1 MNYQRSPIIYSLALF
16 MINVPTT
23 IYAFN
28 NINAN
33 NIPKWEMIA
42 ILIIMIALIRKK
54 SRSVVIGVAIGLTIF
69 YFTVKYI
76 RIVLDI

>member
-1 MNYQRSPIIYSLALF
+1 MNYQKSPIIYSLILLI
-16 MINVPTT
+16 INIPTT
-23 IYAFN
+23 IYAFD
-28 NINAN
+28 NINTN
-33 NIPKWEMIA
+33 NIPIWEIIA

-54 SRSVVIGVAIGLTIF
+54 SRSIVIGVAMGLTIF